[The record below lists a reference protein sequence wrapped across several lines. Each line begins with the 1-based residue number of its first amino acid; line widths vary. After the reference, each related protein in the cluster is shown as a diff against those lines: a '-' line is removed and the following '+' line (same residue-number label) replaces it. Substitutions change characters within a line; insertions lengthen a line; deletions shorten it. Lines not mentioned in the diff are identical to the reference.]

1 MTSHR
6 FLLAAI
12 AVAAMAGTSAR
23 ADVIDI
29 AWSAEGRFEHRAEVA
44 PGGFAEVCGKLERG
58 KAVRWA
64 FESAGPMDFNIHYHE
79 GKKVVFPVRRAGATK
94 GAATLK
100 VKLDQDY
107 CWMWSNKRAQPLV
120 LQLTLA
126 R

>member
-1 MTSHR
+1 M
-6 FLLAAI
+6 
-12 AVAAMAGTSAR
+12 
-23 ADVIDI
+23 
-29 AWSAEGRFEHRAEVA
+29 
-44 PGGFAEVCGKLERG
+44 
-58 KAVRWA
+58 
-64 FESAGPMDFNIHYHE
+64 
-79 GKKVVFPVRRAGATK
+79 VFPVRRAGATK